1 MAKYYPDDIRPFEA
15 IAEARRWLAGEV
27 KLPYVKSCILACHM
41 SARESQKNL
50 TAFVAARAIG
60 QSAST
65 VHSAR
70 HCMGLVM
77 YGALAVSYDKTGI
90 QASWE
95 LIEKN
100 IKDECLKMK
109 EALEKISVK
118 DEINPISNI
127 ANKNSIKT

>member
-15 IAEARRWLAGEV
+15 IAAARRWLAGEV
-27 KLPYVKSCILACHM
+27 KLRYVKSCILACHM

-70 HCMGLVM
+70 HCM
-77 YGALAVSYDKTGI
+77 AH
-90 QASWE
+90 
-95 LIEKN
+95 
-100 IKDECLKMK
+100 
-109 EALEKISVK
+109 
-118 DEINPISNI
+118 
-127 ANKNSIKT
+127 